1 MGMANRDAFG
11 VAIGDED
18 SGEKRARR
26 DCHKAIRV
34 IYWGTLRGWSIY
46 RQSPIR
52 LSYKGWMATKRMNTK
67 N

>member
-34 IYWGTLRGWSIY
+34 VY
-46 RQSPIR
+46 
-52 LSYKGWMATKRMNTK
+52 
-67 N
+67 